1 MYALFFRKQKKNK
14 REKEVALKAVEQ
26 QITGEPFFH
35 TFYDIYSFKDKN
47 GLPISRKVESR
58 ELSEYLQRKTAH
70 KADEPLPALLRF
82 RVGDEDYY
90 IAKERLL
97 HLIHR
102 RCHAASRELRE
113 QYENEWAQV
122 LGEFRKVPEM
132 SKREA
137 FQRDIWER
145 IQTLDPLLHAL
156 LRYELIYV
164 ALKETKPSR
173 EVYIE
178 TVRILNQKQTAL
190 VPVDE
195 ILRLDQ
201 RRIMHD
207 ARTRLPLWKSIPLL
221 GRLGVAVNRLWK
233 RFVKGA
239 ASLKDPSEVYASFTK
254 TRERP
259 PSSRSGREGYGH
271 AVADSG
277 HSGGGMSSAPAAA
290 GPAEKESG
298 AAGGGQKSA
307 GASASGTGPKGKL
320 SAEQRAA
327 ARKALDSLREQYI
340 GKQGN
345 IDEELKSLIEEWNP
359 LVAEQSKKNLIE
371 DVNSAIRDFL
381 RKLKRSLYT
390 KPPDLERL
398 KKLSA
403 KVAEYEGFERIRK
416 KDAFRRY
423 IELYMIKIL
432 RKNL

>member
-1 MYALFFRKQKKNK
+1 
-14 REKEVALKAVEQ
+14 
-26 QITGEPFFH
+26 
-35 TFYDIYSFKDKN
+35 
-47 GLPISRKVESR
+47 
-58 ELSEYLQRKTAH
+58 
-70 KADEPLPALLRF
+70 
-82 RVGDEDYY
+82 
-90 IAKERLL
+90 
-97 HLIHR
+97 
-102 RCHAASRELRE
+102 
-113 QYENEWAQV
+113 
-122 LGEFRKVPEM
+122 M
-132 SKREA
+132 SA
-137 FQRDIWER
+137 
-145 IQTLDPLLHAL
+145 T
-156 LRYELIYV
+156 
-164 ALKETKPSR
+164 
-173 EVYIE
+173 
-178 TVRILNQKQTAL
+178 
-190 VPVDE
+190 
-195 ILRLDQ
+195 
-201 RRIMHD
+201 
-207 ARTRLPLWKSIPLL
+207 
-221 GRLGVAVNRLWK
+221 
-233 RFVKGA
+233 
-239 ASLKDPSEVYASFTK
+239 
-254 TRERP
+254 
-259 PSSRSGREGYGH
+259 
-271 AVADSG
+271 
-277 HSGGGMSSAPAAA
+277 PAAA